1 MSQKK
6 KKKKAQSESS
16 KKTVIL
22 NKLQRFEA
30 FSPDSA
36 KTLKEL
42 GINDPKRYERHLEAL
57 EGDKIIKKEGSTDN
71 ARYWAVKDKIK
82 PKKSSNT
89 PMFIFFWLGSTVI
102 IFLLVYLLFQ
112 PH

>member
-22 NKLQRFEA
+22 NRLQKFEA
-30 FSPDSA
+30 FSADNA
-36 KTLKEL
+36 KSLKEL

-71 ARYWAVKDKIK
+71 ARYWAVKDKLK

-89 PMFIFFWLGSTVI
+89 NMFILFWLGSTVI
-102 IFLLVYLLFQ
+102 IFIIVLFLFK
-112 PH
+112 P